1 MIILKHY
8 TILIKEKRTNNY
20 DLIQIAEKLLKSE
33 KKLTIELTAYNTI
46 KKDKFA
52 TKEMK
57 NVLEKLNLKYEV
69 KDLNKVLKKLLSYQI
84 VGNLVSDNL
93 SISFNPNQNTLEITT
108 DKNILEKL
116 DNNITNNIII
126 KKEDYKNER
135 I

>member
-1 MIILKHY
+1 MSVLKHY

-57 NVLEKLNLKYEV
+57 NMLEKLNLKYEV
-69 KDLNKVLKKLLSYQI
+69 KDLNKVLKKLLSCQI

-93 SISFNPNQNTLEITT
+93 SISLNPNQNALKITT

-116 DNNITNNIII
+116 DDNITNNIII
-126 KKEDYKNER
+126 KKEDYKNEW

>member
-1 MIILKHY
+1 MSVLKHY

-57 NVLEKLNLKYEV
+57 NMLEKLNLKYEV
-69 KDLNKVLKKLLSYQI
+69 KDLNKVLKKLLSCQI

-93 SISFNPNQNTLEITT
+93 SISLNPNQNALKITT

-116 DNNITNNIII
+116 DDNITNNNII
-126 KKEDYKNER
+126 KKEDYKNEW

>member
-69 KDLNKVLKKLLSYQI
+69 KDLNKVLKKLLSCQI

-93 SISFNPNQNTLEITT
+93 SISLNPNQNALEITT

-116 DNNITNNIII
+116 DDNITNNIII
-126 KKEDYKNER
+126 KKEDYKNEW